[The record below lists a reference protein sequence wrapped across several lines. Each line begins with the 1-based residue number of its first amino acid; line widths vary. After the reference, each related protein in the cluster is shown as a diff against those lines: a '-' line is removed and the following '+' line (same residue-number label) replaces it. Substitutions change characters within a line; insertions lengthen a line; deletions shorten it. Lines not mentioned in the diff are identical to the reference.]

1 MASKRNPQVAIVNS
15 SAASITA
22 IQNPSST
29 AFLYVWRVQLT
40 ANAATLLTFEQS
52 TVQGTVALSG
62 PFDLTGAGGSVTKN
76 EGQSPHY
83 TVDPAGSL
91 LISNSGTAGIAGEI
105 LWSN

>member
-1 MASKRNPQVAIVNS
+1 MASKWNPRVAIINS

-22 IQNPSST
+22 IVNPSAT
-29 AFLYVWRVQLT
+29 AFLYVWRCQLT
-40 ANAATLLTFEQS
+40 ANATTLLTFEQS

-62 PFDLTGAGGSVTKN
+62 PFDLLSGGSVTKN
-76 EGQSPHY
+76 EGPDPHY
-83 TVDPAGSL
+83 TVDPGASL